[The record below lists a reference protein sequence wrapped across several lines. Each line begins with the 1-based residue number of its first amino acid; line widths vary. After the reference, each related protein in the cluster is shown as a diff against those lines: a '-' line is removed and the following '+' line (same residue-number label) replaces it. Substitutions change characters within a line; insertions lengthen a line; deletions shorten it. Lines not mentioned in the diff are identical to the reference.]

1 MRRAAV
7 GIMSVLSVVLG
18 WLVAGRVLRPLCTI
32 TATTRDTSATS
43 LHKRLG
49 LDGPDDELKDLG
61 DTIDHLLGRLERAFD
76 AQHQFVANA
85 SHELRTPLARQRT
98 VVQVAPDDPA
108 ATVESLRTAHERVL
122 AAGAQQERLIEAL
135 LSLARGQAGRDRRQ
149 PLDLAVVT
157 ETVFQGPSMVFGHE
171 GLDLRAELAPA
182 PTFGDAQLVE
192 QLIANLVDNA
202 IRHNRP
208 DGSIRVITNTLGGHA
223 VLVVTNTGPLVPAD
237 AVGQLFQPFQRL
249 STDRDSRGEGLGLG
263 LSIVRAIAD
272 PHAATIS
279 VHPRREGGLEIE
291 VTFPPASTP
300 ALPEPVS
307 GPVAASPPSPAAP
320 SQPASELAAHV
331 QQ

>member
-1 MRRAAV
+1 MGRAAL

-18 WLVAGRVLRPLCTI
+18 GLVAGRVLRPYAPSPPRPATPRRRACTNGSDS
-32 TATTRDTSATS
+32 TVPTTSSRTSATPSTTS
-43 LHKRLG
+43 LA
-49 LDGPDDELKDLG
+49 DWSE
-61 DTIDHLLGRLERAFD
+61 HLMP
-76 AQHQFVANA
+76 
-85 SHELRTPLARQRT
+85 SISSWPTLRTSCARRWPAQRT

-149 PLDLAVVT
+149 PLDLALVT
-157 ETVFQGPSMVFGHE
+157 ETVLQGPSMVFGHE

-182 PTFGDAQLVE
+182 PTFGDARLVE
-192 QLIANLVDNA
+192 RLIANLVDNA
-202 IRHNRP
+202 IHHNRP

-237 AVGQLFQPFQRL
+237 AVDQLFQPFQRL
-249 STDRDSRGEGLGLG
+249 STDRNSRGEGLGLG

-272 PHAATIS
+272 AHAATIS
-279 VHPRREGGLEIE
+279 VHPRREAGLEIE
-291 VTFPPASTP
+291 VTFPAASTP

-307 GPVAASPPSPAAP
+307 GPIAAPPSPAAP
-320 SQPASELAAHV
+320 SQPASELATHV